1 MRIALVSETW
11 SPDINGVAHTLKQI
25 GNELHHRG
33 HALQLIRPRPA
44 DGSGSRADGME
55 AELQVRGMS
64 VPGYREVRLGMPATR
79 AILRLW
85 GEQRPDV
92 VYLAT
97 QGPLGWSAQRAAH
110 RLSIPVVGGWHTNFD
125 HYCADYGIAWLTPLV
140 RQRLRTFHNRCAAT
154 LVPTRQQANNL
165 GNQGID
171 RLRVMA
177 RGIDGECFSP
187 EKRDPALRQS
197 WGADAHGP
205 VALHVGRLAPE
216 KNLDQLR
223 ETFHTMLAARP
234 DLTLVIVGDGPGR
247 QALQKALPEAHF
259 TGFIDL
265 QSLTRHYASADIFV
279 FPSLSETWGNVVLE
293 AMASGLA
300 VVAYRHAA
308 GDELIDNDV
317 NGVSLATDDAEGF
330 REAAAQLCLEPARYV
345 RLGRA
350 ARTHAL
356 AYRWSAITDDFLA
369 TLEFARE
376 SRHETTSAYHV

>member
-11 SPDINGVAHTLKQI
+11 VPDINGVAHTLKQI
-25 GNELHHRG
+25 GSELRNRG

-44 DGSGSRADGME
+44 DGSRLRADDME
-55 AELQVRGMS
+55 AELQVHGMS
-64 VPGYREVRLGMPATR
+64 MPSYREVRFGMPATR
-79 AILRLW
+79 AIIRLW
-85 GEQRPDV
+85 REQRPDA

-97 QGPLGWSAQRAAH
+97 QGPLGWSAQRAAR

-125 HYCADYGIAWLTPLV
+125 HYCADYGLPWLTPLV
-140 RQRLRTFHNRCAAT
+140 RQRLRTFHNHCAAT
-154 LVPTRQQANNL
+154 LVPTHQQANSLSDQGVNNL
-165 GNQGID
+165 RI
-171 RLRVMA
+171 MA

-187 EKRDPALRQS
+187 AKRDPDLRRR
-197 WGADAHGP
+197 WGADAHGT

-223 ETFHTMLAARP
+223 DTFHAMLAARP
-234 DLTLVIVGDGPGR
+234 DLALVIVGDGPGR

-259 TGFIDL
+259 TGFIDAE
-265 QSLTRHYASADIFV
+265 SLTRHYASADIFI

-300 VVAYRHAA
+300 VVAYRQAA
-308 GDELIDNDV
+308 GEELIDNDV
-317 NGVSLATDDAEGF
+317 NGVSLATDDAVGF
-330 REAAAQLCLEPARYV
+330 RDASANLCLEPARYA

-350 ARTHAL
+350 ARTRAL

-376 SRHETTSAYHV
+376 SRHETTRSCRV

>member
-25 GNELHHRG
+25 SNELRNRG

-44 DGSGSRADGME
+44 DGSHARADGMQ
-55 AELQVRGMS
+55 AELQVRGIS
-64 VPGYREVRLGMPATR
+64 APRYREVRFGMPGTR
-79 AILRLW
+79 AISRLW
-85 GEQRPDV
+85 REQRPDV
-92 VYLAT
+92 IYLAT

-125 HYCADYGIAWLTPLV
+125 HYCADYGLTWLTPLV

-154 LVPTRQQANNL
+154 LVPTHQQANSL
-165 GNQGID
+165 SDQGID
-171 RLRVMA
+171 HLRVMA

-187 EKRDPALRQS
+187 EKRDPALRQR
-197 WGADAHGP
+197 WGVGAHEP

-223 ETFHTMLAARP
+223 ETFQTMLAARP
-234 DLTLVIVGDGPGR
+234 DLRLIIVGDGPGR

-259 TGFIDL
+259 TGFINP

-330 REAAAQLCLEPARYV
+330 REAAAQLCLEPARYA

-350 ARTHAL
+350 ARTRAL
-356 AYRWSAITDDFLA
+356 SYRWSAITDDFLA

-376 SRHETTSAYHV
+376 SRHETTSPYHV

>member
-25 GNELHHRG
+25 DNELRSRG

-44 DGSGSRADGME
+44 DGSYSRADGMD

-64 VPGYREVRLGMPATR
+64 VPSYRQVRFGIPDTR
-79 AILRLW
+79 AIVRLW
-85 GEQRPDV
+85 REQRPDV

-97 QGPLGWSAQRAAH
+97 QGPLGWSAQRAAQ

-125 HYCADYGIAWLTPLV
+125 HYCTDYGLAWLTPLV
-140 RQRLRTFHNRCAAT
+140 MQRLRTFHNRCAAT
-154 LVPTRQQANNL
+154 LVPTRQQANRLSDQGFDNL
-165 GNQGID
+165 RI
-171 RLRVMA
+171 MA

-187 EKRDPALRQS
+187 VKRDPALRQW

-223 ETFHTMLAARP
+223 ETFHAMLAARP
-234 DLTLVIVGDGPGR
+234 DLTLVVVGDGPGR
-247 QALQKALPEAHF
+247 QALQKALPEAYF

-265 QSLTRHYASADIFV
+265 ESLTRHYASADIFV

-300 VVAYRHAA
+300 VVTYRHAA
-308 GDELIDNDV
+308 GDELIDNDLT
-317 NGVSLATDDAEGF
+317 GVSLPTDDTAGF
-330 REAAAQLCLEPARYV
+330 RDAAANLCLHSARYA

-350 ARTHAL
+350 ARTRAL
-356 AYRWSAITDDFLA
+356 TYRWSAITDDFIA

-376 SRHETTSAYHV
+376 SRHETTSTCRV

>member
-25 GNELHHRG
+25 GNEVRSRG

-44 DGSGSRADGME
+44 DGSLSCADGME
-55 AELQVRGMS
+55 YELQVRGIS
-64 VPGYREVRLGMPATR
+64 VPSYREVRFGMPATR

-85 GEQRPDV
+85 REQRPDV

-110 RLSIPVVGGWHTNFD
+110 RLSIPVVGGWHTNFH
-125 HYCADYGIAWLTPLV
+125 HYCADYGLAWLTPLV
-140 RQRLRTFHNRCAAT
+140 WQRLRTFHNRCAAT
-154 LVPTRQQANNL
+154 LVPTRQQANSL
-165 GNQGID
+165 SDQGID
-171 RLRVMA
+171 HLRVMA

-187 EKRDPALRQS
+187 AKRDPALRQR
-197 WGADAHGP
+197 WGADAHSP

-223 ETFHTMLAARP
+223 DTFHAMLDACP

-259 TGFIDL
+259 TGFIDPE
-265 QSLTRHYASADIFV
+265 SLTRHYASADIFV

-308 GDELIDNDV
+308 GDELIESDV
-317 NGVSLATDDAEGF
+317 NGVSLPIDDAAGF
-330 REAAAQLCLEPARYV
+330 REAAARLCLEPARYA

-350 ARTHAL
+350 ARARAL
-356 AYRWSAITDDFLA
+356 AYRWSAIADDFLA

-376 SRHETTSAYHV
+376 SRHETTSTCHV